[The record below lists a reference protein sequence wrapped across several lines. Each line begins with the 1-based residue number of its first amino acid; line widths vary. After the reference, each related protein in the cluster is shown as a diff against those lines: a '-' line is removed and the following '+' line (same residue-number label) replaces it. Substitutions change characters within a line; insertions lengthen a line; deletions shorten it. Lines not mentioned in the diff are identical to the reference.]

1 MYIARIIW
9 DMDDDPEGNVRH
21 IAEND
26 LTPEEVDSVLTN
38 PKNPTEES
46 RSSGEPITFG
56 WTSTGRH
63 IAVVWEHVHDDPLTV
78 RPITAYE
85 TPPPRRKRS

>member
-1 MYIARIIW
+1 VYVARIIW
-9 DMDDDPEGNVRH
+9 DMEDEPDGNVRH

-26 LTPEEVDSVLTN
+26 LTPEEVDSVLMN
-38 PKNPTEES
+38 PKNSTEES

-56 WTSTGRH
+56 FTNTGRH
-63 IAVVWEHVHDDPLTV
+63 IAVIWEHVHDDPLTV

-85 TPPPRRKRS
+85 TPPPRRKGR